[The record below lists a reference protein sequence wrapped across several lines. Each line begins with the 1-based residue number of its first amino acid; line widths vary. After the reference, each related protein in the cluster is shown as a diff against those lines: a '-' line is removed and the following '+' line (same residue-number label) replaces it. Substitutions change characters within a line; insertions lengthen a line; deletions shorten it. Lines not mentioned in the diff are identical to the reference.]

1 MWQHSLGTCVVRAKL
16 KHGTKELSVS
26 FFQALVLLC
35 LNGGEEGVAFEEIKE
50 RTKIEAEELK
60 RTLQS
65 LACGKVGSSPNLIL
79 THRKMWRPSRFVYT
93 WRLTYH

>member
-1 MWQHSLGTCVVRAKL
+1 MLPACRAIFRFTKYYSAKYQGRRLMWQHSLGTCVVRAKL

-65 LACGKVGSSPNLIL
+65 LACGKVGVS
-79 THRKMWRPSRFVYT
+79 
-93 WRLTYH
+93 